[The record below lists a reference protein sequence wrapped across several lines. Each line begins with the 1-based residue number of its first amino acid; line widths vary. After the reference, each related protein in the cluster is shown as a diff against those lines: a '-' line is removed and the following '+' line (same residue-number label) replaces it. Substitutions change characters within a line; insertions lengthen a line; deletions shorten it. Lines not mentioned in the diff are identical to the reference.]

1 MVGANGPEKKAGI
14 PGGTNVPNEKVGI
27 VGAVTPGKALGMVGT
42 LGIPKA
48 VIIPLVTPG
57 IAMAAGIGI
66 PVIVPVELLIPG
78 IGGGVA
84 VKLTVKRFVKT
95 CKLLVSSTP
104 PRRAKVAGL
113 CCSIRNGT
121 R

>member
-1 MVGANGPEKKAGI
+1 MVGANGPEKNAGI
-14 PGGTNVPNEKVGI
+14 PGGTNVPNEKLGI
-27 VGAVTPGKALGMVGT
+27 VGAVTPGKAIGMVGA

-48 VIIPLVTPG
+48 VMAPG
-57 IAMAAGIGI
+57 IAGAVGIGI
-66 PVIVPVELLIPG
+66 PVIVPLELLMPG

-84 VKLTVKRFVKT
+84 VKLTVNRFVKT
-95 CKLLVSSTP
+95 CKLLVSLTP
-104 PRRAKVAGL
+104 PRRAKVSGL